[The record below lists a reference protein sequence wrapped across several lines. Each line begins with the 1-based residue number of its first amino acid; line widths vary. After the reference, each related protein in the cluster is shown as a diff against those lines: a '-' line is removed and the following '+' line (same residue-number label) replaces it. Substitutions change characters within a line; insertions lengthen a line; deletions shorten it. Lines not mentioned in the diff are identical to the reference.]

1 MRTRQ
6 VLPYLAALL
15 LLAWILGSLARSG
28 TGGASILSN
37 SYWLV
42 YLVYLIPFLALGA
55 MVVMIVFLA
64 ISWKVLSDALGFGIA
79 RKRRMTRKQSN
90 TIRLVV
96 WISFWGLA
104 LGTLYWKCG
113 GIFCKADNSTR
124 TLGQT
129 TETFVQGGQGA
140 VFSPFT
146 VLQGPAYA
154 LADLISSGWFAI
166 AFFGLLVVSS
176 VILVRGIKVSLDET
190 RAGEYLP
197 DRVREEGTV
206 AVRDALRV
214 LEKEEVADPR
224 TRIMACYERMIRA
237 AASLGADV
245 SVDQTARELESG
257 IRRMF
262 QLKSPSIRDLTRLFE
277 EARYSLHPITEQD
290 SEEAQ
295 RCLLEIGEELRATV
309 SVQN

>member
-28 TGGASILSN
+28 TGGTSILSN

-42 YLVYLIPFLALGA
+42 YVVYLLPVFALGA
-55 MVVMIVFLA
+55 MVVMVVFLA
-64 ISWKVLSDALGFGIA
+64 LSWRVLSDALGFGIA
-79 RKRRMTRKQSN
+79 ARRRMQRKQSS

-96 WISFWGLA
+96 WITFWGLA
-104 LGTLYWKCG
+104 VGVLFWRCG
-113 GIFCKADNSTR
+113 GIFCRPGNNETLTVTVARVVENAPGPVLPSLAGLAGPVYAFADIM
-124 TLGQT
+124 G
-129 TETFVQGGQGA
+129 
-140 VFSPFT
+140 SP
-146 VLQGPAYA
+146 
-154 LADLISSGWFAI
+154 WFGI
-166 AFFGLLVVSS
+166 AFLSLLLVST
-176 VILVRGIKVSLDET
+176 VIIARSIKVSLDET
-190 RAGEYLP
+190 RAGRFLP
-197 DRVREEGTV
+197 VRVREEGAV
-206 AVRDALRV
+206 AVEDALRV
-214 LEKEEVADPR
+214 LEMEGIADPR
-224 TRIMACYERMIRA
+224 ARIMACYERMIRA
-237 AASLGADV
+237 AASLGAHV

-262 QLKSPSIRDLTRLFE
+262 QLKGPSIRDLTRLFE
-277 EARYSLHPITEQD
+277 EARYSLHQITEQD

>member
-28 TGGASILSN
+28 TGGTSILSN

-42 YLVYLIPFLALGA
+42 YIVDLLPVFALGA

-64 ISWKVLSDALGFGIA
+64 LSWKVLSDALGFSIAA
-79 RKRRMTRKQSN
+79 RKRMQRKQSN

-96 WISFWGLA
+96 WITFWGLA
-104 LGTLYWKCG
+104 LGVLFWRCG
-113 GIFCKADNSTR
+113 GIFCRQSNSTR
-124 TLGQT
+124 TLATVADVVNSGSGSALPSL
-129 TETFVQGGQGA
+129 GGI
-140 VFSPFT
+140 T
-146 VLQGPAYA
+146 GPLVSLGNIVA
-154 LADLISSGWFAI
+154 SEWFAT
-166 AFFGLLVVSS
+166 AFLGLLLVST
-176 VILVRGIKVSLDET
+176 VILARSILVSFDET
-190 RAGEYLP
+190 RSGRFLP
-197 DRVREEGTV
+197 ARVKEEGAV
-206 AVRDALRV
+206 AVEDALRV
-214 LEKEEVADPR
+214 LEMVEEADPR

-237 AASLGADV
+237 AAGLGADV

-262 QLKSPSIRDLTRLFE
+262 QLKGPSIRDLTRLFE
-277 EARYSLHPITEQD
+277 EARYSLHQITEQD